1 MKKILIALVVLGI
14 MLTGCAKEEVEKVDI
29 SELNSYR
36 VDMSSY
42 SGMNSVDHSFK
53 GITPE

>member
-29 SELNSYR
+29 SEAPKEQL
-36 VDMSSY
+36 VDDVSALY
-42 SGMNSVDHSFK
+42 Q
-53 GITPE
+53 

>member
-29 SELNSYR
+29 SELNSYL
-36 VDMSSY
+36 VNNSLHEILFVQIT
-42 SGMNSVDHSFK
+42 GMVSVS
-53 GITPE
+53 